1 MANNSA
7 ANVTSAKPNARIRY
21 LNQLANKSSTSAEI
35 KKVLQEI
42 ADAEINAQMNAAKTL
57 SNKAAQERAATQ
69 QTSSGGKK
77 DPNKVGVAQPN
88 NYKWNLPPHAWSLPV
103 RPAELET
110 SQANAL
116 TTAQRSQ
123 DFHKARRGRL
133 WFWAGGE
140 NISAFADDGSTT
152 TLGAKADAKTTA
164 KSGVSTDATKLSASD
179 MNYGFQFL
187 WNPTTISS
195 SVMRNM
201 DITPSNADR
210 LKAVAGAFPGQ
221 ETVSFNIVLD
231 RINDFAC
238 LRQSDNPASL
248 SQYYRTGY
256 PSTIDDPFS
265 KKIQEL
271 LTKGTMADLEY
282 LFKAI
287 NGGNTAWKSLL
298 GKETSNI
305 GFLMP
310 TLLGLVL
317 GPDVTTSL
325 SYVGWLTGITM
336 QHEIFTQDMIPLRTT
351 VSINMECFAGSGLV
365 N

>member
-1 MANNSA
+1 MPNNSA
-7 ANVTSAKPNARIRY
+7 ANVTSTKPNARIRY
-21 LNQLANKSSTSAEI
+21 LNQLANKSSTSAEV

-42 ADAEINAQMNAAKTL
+42 VDAQINAQMNAAKIL
-57 SNKAAQERAATQ
+57 ANKAEKERAATL
-69 QTSSGGKK
+69 QTSRGSSGGK

-88 NYKWNLPPHAWSLPV
+88 NYKWNLPPHTWSLPV
-103 RPAELET
+103 RPAELEPSYT
-110 SQANAL
+110 SSSEATQE
-116 TTAQRSQ
+116 
-123 DFHKARRGRL
+123 FHKHRRGRL

-140 NISAFADDGSTT
+140 NVNAFADDGSTT
-152 TLGAKADAKTTA
+152 TLGAKADATK
-164 KSGVSTDATKLSASD
+164 KELSGVSADAIKLSASD
-179 MNYGFQFL
+179 KNYGFQFL
-187 WNPTTISS
+187 WNPTTVSS

-238 LRQSDNPASL
+238 LRQSANPASL
-248 SQYYRTGY
+248 SGYYLTGY
-256 PSTIDDPFS
+256 PSTTDDPFA
-265 KKIQEL
+265 KKIKEL
-271 LTKGTMADLEY
+271 LAKGTMADLEY

-336 QHEIFTQDMIPLRTT
+336 QHEVFTQDMIPLRTT
-351 VSINMECFAGSGLV
+351 ISINMECFAGSGLV

>member
-1 MANNSA
+1 MPNNSA
-7 ANVTSAKPNARIRY
+7 SNIDSTAASHLRS
-21 LNQLANKSSTSAEI
+21 LNQGANKSSNSATTKI
-35 KKVLQEI
+35 KLT
-42 ADAEINAQMNAAKTL
+42 DAEINAQMNAAKEL
-57 SNKAAQERAATQ
+57 ANKALKERKTTR
-69 QTSSGGKK
+69 QTSDGGK
-77 DPNKVGVAQPN
+77 DPNKTGVPQPN
-88 NYKWNLPPHAWSLPV
+88 NYKWNLPPHDWSLPV
-103 RPAELET
+103 RPSEMQMEGET
-110 SQANAL
+110 LLANYERSQA
-116 TTAQRSQ
+116 
-123 DFHKARRGRL
+123 FHQTRRGRL
-133 WFWAGGE
+133 WFWSGGE
-140 NISAFADDGSTT
+140 DINAFAADGSTT
-152 TLGAKADAKTTA
+152 TFGDKASAKASSKTNSDAKLVVA
-164 KSGVSTDATKLSASD
+164 DNK
-179 MNYGFQFL
+179 YGFQFL

-201 DITPSNADR
+201 EITPSQSDR

-238 LRQSDNPASL
+238 LRRSNNPATL
-248 SQYYRTGY
+248 SKYYLTGY
-256 PSTIDDPFS
+256 PSTSDDSFS
-265 KKIQEL
+265 YKIQEL
-271 LTKGTMADLEY
+271 LNRGTMADLEY

-287 NGGNTAWKSLL
+287 NGGSDQWVSLL
-298 GKETSNI
+298 GKKTANI

-317 GPDVTTSL
+317 GPNVTESL

>member
-7 ANVTSAKPNARIRY
+7 ADAAKAKQTARIRY
-21 LNQLANKSSTSAEI
+21 LNQLANKSSTSAAI
-35 KKVLQEI
+35 KKVLQDI
-42 ADAEINAQMNAAKTL
+42 VDAEINAQMNTARVLANKIGQENAAT
-57 SNKAAQERAATQ
+57 RAAGMK
-69 QTSSGGKK
+69 TSSGK
-77 DPNKVGVAQPN
+77 DPNKVGVPQPN
-88 NYKWNLPPHAWSLPV
+88 NYKWNLPPHTWSLPV
-103 RPAELET
+103 RPAELEPLYAISAADT
-110 SQANAL
+110 QE
-116 TTAQRSQ
+116 
-123 DFHKARRGRL
+123 FHKTRRGRL
-133 WFWAGGE
+133 WFWSGGE
-140 NISAFADDGSTT
+140 DITAFAADGSTT
-152 TLGAKADAKTTA
+152 TLGAKADAATTA
-164 KSGVSTDATKLSASD
+164 KAGVSSEATKLAASLN
-179 MNYGFQFL
+179 NYGFQFL

-201 DITPSNADR
+201 EITPSNADR

-238 LRQSDNPASL
+238 IRQSANPEGL
-248 SQYYRTGY
+248 SKYYRTGY
-256 PSTIDDPFS
+256 PSGADDPFS
-265 KKIQEL
+265 VKIKEL
-271 LTKGTMADLEY
+271 LNRGTMADLEY

-287 NGGNTAWKSLL
+287 NGDSTAWSSLL
-298 GKETSNI
+298 GKKTANI

-317 GPDVTTSL
+317 GPDVTQSL

-336 QHEIFTQDMIPLRTT
+336 QHEVFTQDMIPLRTT